1 MVKGPPLGKDSI
13 SGGGTREEPATETA
27 RGIEERGVRHQ
38 GEGERFSRATQ
49 IYSLIS
55 TERKMARDGISCL
68 LTEVLK
74 AEFLVPVGWHMEG
87 QLMWGH

>member
-1 MVKGPPLGKDSI
+1 M
-13 SGGGTREEPATETA
+13 A
-27 RGIEERGVRHQ
+27 RG
-38 GEGERFSRATQ
+38 S
-49 IYSLIS
+49 
-55 TERKMARDGISCL
+55 ISCL